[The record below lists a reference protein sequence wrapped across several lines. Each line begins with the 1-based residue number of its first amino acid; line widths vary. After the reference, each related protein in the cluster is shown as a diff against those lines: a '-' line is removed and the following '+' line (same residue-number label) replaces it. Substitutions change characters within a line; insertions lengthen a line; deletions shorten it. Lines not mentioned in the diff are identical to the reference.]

1 MTDIKFIRLNCILN
15 LSNKDKTEELIKSAK
30 ELVSKTLSNDE
41 GVDDYDLFQSQ
52 TNPNKFLIFETW
64 KNQTNLSAH
73 MNKDHFKNA
82 VPIIQKLGEMKIEQI
97 NVGKENPKT
106 FKLIRMNC
114 TLEVK
119 NGKEEEVLKDAV
131 ELVNKSLK
139 DEGVVDYD
147 ILKSC
152 TRNNQFLIFET
163 WKNQDCLN
171 KHMNSEHFKK
181 LVPKIQENGNLKID
195 QLFIV

>member
-15 LSNKDKTEELIKSAK
+15 LSNKDKTEELKKSAK

>member
-1 MTDIKFIRLNCILN
+1 MSDIKYIRLNCPLI

-30 ELVSKTLSNDE
+30 ELVSQTLKNDE
-41 GVDDYDLFQSQ
+41 GVEDYDLFQSQ

-97 NVGKENPKT
+97 NVGKEKPKT

-139 DEGVVDYD
+139 DEGVIDYD

>member
-1 MTDIKFIRLNCILN
+1 MTDIKFIRLNCLLN

-41 GVDDYDLFQSQ
+41 GVEDYDLFQSQ

-73 MNKDHFKNA
+73 MNKDHFKSA

-114 TLEVK
+114 PLEVK

>member
-1 MTDIKFIRLNCILN
+1 MTEIKFIRLNCLLN

-41 GVDDYDLFQSQ
+41 GVEDYDLFQSQ

-73 MNKDHFKNA
+73 MNKDHFKSA

-114 TLEVK
+114 PLEVK

>member
-1 MTDIKFIRLNCILN
+1 MSDIKYIRLNCPLI

-30 ELVSKTLSNDE
+30 ELVSQTLKNDE
-41 GVDDYDLFQSQ
+41 GVEDYDLFQSQ

-73 MNKDHFKNA
+73 MNKEHFKKA

-97 NVGKENPKT
+97 NVEKENPKT

-114 TLEVK
+114 PLEVK
-119 NGKEEEVLKDAV
+119 NGKEEEVLKDGV

-139 DEGVVDYD
+139 DEGVIDYD

-152 TRNNQFLIFET
+152 TRNKQFLIFET

>member
-1 MTDIKFIRLNCILN
+1 MSDIKYIRLNCSLN

-30 ELVSKTLSNDE
+30 ELVSQTLKNDE
-41 GVDDYDLFQSQ
+41 GVEDYDLFQSQ

-73 MNKDHFKNA
+73 MNKDHFKKA

-97 NVGKENPKT
+97 NVEKENPKT

-119 NGKEEEVLKDAV
+119 NGKEEEVLKDGV

-139 DEGVVDYD
+139 DEGVIDYD

>member
-1 MTDIKFIRLNCILN
+1 MTDIKFIRLNCLLN

-41 GVDDYDLFQSQ
+41 GVEDYDLFQSQ

-73 MNKDHFKNA
+73 MNKDHFKKA

-97 NVGKENPKT
+97 NVEKENPKT

>member
-1 MTDIKFIRLNCILN
+1 MTDIKFIRLNCLLN

-41 GVDDYDLFQSQ
+41 GVEDYDLFQSQ
-52 TNPNKFLIFETW
+52 TNPTKFLIFETW

-73 MNKDHFKNA
+73 MNKDHFKKA

-97 NVGKENPKT
+97 NVEKENPKT

-114 TLEVK
+114 PLEVK

>member
-1 MTDIKFIRLNCILN
+1 MKNIKYIRLNCPLI
-15 LSNKDKTEELIKSAK
+15 LSNKDKTEELLKTAK
-30 ELVSKTLSNDE
+30 ELVSQTLKNDE
-41 GVDDYDLFQSQ
+41 GVEDYDLFQSQ
-52 TNPNKFLIFETW
+52 TNPIKFLIFETW

-73 MNKDHFKNA
+73 MNKDHFKKA

-114 TLEVK
+114 PLEVK
-119 NGKEEEVLKDAV
+119 NGKEEEVLKDGV

-139 DEGVVDYD
+139 DEGVIDYD

-152 TRNNQFLIFET
+152 TRNNQFLIFEF
-163 WKNQDCLN
+163 WKNQDC
-171 KHMNSEHFKK
+171 
-181 LVPKIQENGNLKID
+181 
-195 QLFIV
+195 

>member
-41 GVDDYDLFQSQ
+41 GVEDYDLFQSQ

-73 MNKDHFKNA
+73 MNKDHFKKA

-97 NVGKENPKT
+97 NVEKENPKT

-139 DEGVVDYD
+139 DEGVIDYD

-181 LVPKIQENGNLKID
+181 LVPKIQEKGTLKID

>member
-1 MTDIKFIRLNCILN
+1 MADIKYIRLNCPLI
-15 LSNKDKTEELIKSAK
+15 LSNKEKTEELIKTAK
-30 ELVSKTLSNDE
+30 ELVSQTLSKDE
-41 GVDDYDLFQSQ
+41 GVEDYDLFQSQ

-97 NVGKENPKT
+97 NVEKEKPKT

-119 NGKEEEVLKDAV
+119 NEKEEETVKDAV
-131 ELVNKSLK
+131 ELVNKSLN
-139 DEGVVDYD
+139 DEGVIDYD

-181 LVPKIQENGNLKID
+181 LVPKIQEKGTLKID